1 LIYFDLFVDASLY
14 WSPSR
19 TALLMAS
26 TAPVLAPGQSP
37 PLTVISP
44 TNQGGVI
51 LIITALGMVFA
62 LVSILIRLYI
72 RLQIRHAYERD
83 DTAIAV
89 AMVGVSGGKIL
100 ELKLIVTR
108 YFRYYNQVLF
118 LWRFQKAMA
127 EL

>member
-1 LIYFDLFVDASLY
+1 
-14 WSPSR
+14 
-19 TALLMAS
+19 MAS

-72 RLQIRHAYERD
+72 RLQIHHAYERD

-89 AMVGVSGGKIL
+89 AMVGVSGGKRL

-118 LWRFQKAMA
+118 LWKFQKDMA